1 MNNFKIRTIDFKS
14 NNAHLLLI
22 DSLKNTGFAVIRNHG
37 INKTLINDVY
47 EEWKDFFANNKKFN
61 YLFDL
66 EKQDGYFPIKSENA
80 HGYNVKDLKEFYH
93 IYLPWGRVPK
103 EITNRTVELQN
114 QLVEIGTVLLNW
126 IDDNSPQNVRDFFSI
141 PLKDMIKDSET
152 NLLRIIHYPPIE
164 KNEKSDALRA
174 AAHGDINLITILLS
188 GSQPGLQV
196 LCKNKKWVDVPSDKG
211 WLIVNSGD
219 MLNKC
224 SNNYY
229 PSTIHRVINPK
240 NANNNV
246 SRYSMPLFLHPR
258 DEVVL
263 NDKYT
268 AKSYLEKRLKSLGL
282 K

>member
-1 MNNFKIRTIDFKS
+1 MRAI
-14 NNAHLLLI
+14 H
-22 DSLKNTGFAVIRNHG
+22 
-37 INKTLINDVY
+37 
-47 EEWKDFFANNKKFN
+47 
-61 YLFDL
+61 
-66 EKQDGYFPIKSENA
+66 YFPIQNIKINKNA
-80 HGYNVKDLKEFYH
+80 V
-93 IYLPWGRVPK
+93 
-103 EITNRTVELQN
+103 
-114 QLVEIGTVLLNW
+114 
-126 IDDNSPQNVRDFFSI
+126 
-141 PLKDMIKDSET
+141 
-152 NLLRIIHYPPIE
+152 
-164 KNEKSDALRA
+164 RA

-196 LCKNKKWVDVPSDKG
+196 LNKNKKWVDVPSDKG

-240 NANNNV
+240 NTNNNV

>member
-1 MNNFKIRTIDFKS
+1 MSLNDPV
-14 NNAHLLLI
+14 ADLL
-22 DSLKNTGFAVIRNHG
+22 TRIRN
-37 INKTLINDVY
+37 
-47 EEWKDFFANNKKFN
+47 A
-61 YLFDL
+61 
-66 EKQDGYFPIKSENA
+66 QQA
-80 HGYNVKDLKEFYH
+80 
-93 IYLPWGRVPK
+93 
-103 EITNRTVELQN
+103 Q
-114 QLVEIGTVLLNW
+114 
-126 IDDNSPQNVRDFFSI
+126 
-141 PLKDMIKDSET
+141 
-152 NLLRIIHYPPIE
+152 
-164 KNEKSDALRA
+164 
-174 AAHGDINLITILLS
+174 
-188 GSQPGLQV
+188 
-196 LCKNKKWVDVPSDKG
+196 KKWVDVPSDKG

-240 NANNNV
+240 NTNNNV